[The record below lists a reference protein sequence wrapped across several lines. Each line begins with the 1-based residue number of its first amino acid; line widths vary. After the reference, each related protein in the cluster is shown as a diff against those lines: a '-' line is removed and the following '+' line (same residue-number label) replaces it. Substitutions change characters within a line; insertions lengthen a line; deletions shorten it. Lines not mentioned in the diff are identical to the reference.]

1 MLSVDFSIR
10 LAYLKSNNIDGKIKF
25 LEMNNAKDNKHNS
38 YQTGFAIKETSYF
51 LLSFFLLW
59 ISLQLSVL

>member
-10 LAYLKSNNIDGKIKF
+10 LAYLKSNNINGKIKF

-51 LLSFFLLW
+51 LL
-59 ISLQLSVL
+59 